1 MEDGKGGVF
10 VRGLEEELE
19 TTANEIYK
27 ILEKGSARRCTAE
40 EAIEILVGGKENAW
54 KIPSSESDSLNKWA
68 GSSVSAS
75 ATLSVIYVLN
85 KLHFV
90 TLFLFAFLSLYI
102 TVWKYDSG
110 QDSVL
115 GPFYFISGAKGHCE
129 QGQKLVVVVLS
140 PRHSYTGISPAP
152 SPAEIEGPA
161 VAPTSNGSG
170 DDYFIHYFNL
180 SSSIVPFDYKN

>member
-1 MEDGKGGVF
+1 MTHIIRPAEDLRACEIAVGMRLHPSKQSQNPAGEFLWKPIDDKSKKPIALMEDGKGEFF
-10 VRGLEEELE
+10 VRGLEEELV
-19 TTANEIYK
+19 TTANEFTK
-27 ILEKGSARRCTAE
+27 S
-40 EAIEILVGGKENAW
+40 GK
-54 KIPSSESDSLNKWA
+54 
-68 GSSVSAS
+68 
-75 ATLSVIYVLN
+75 
-85 KLHFV
+85 
-90 TLFLFAFLSLYI
+90 
-102 TVWKYDSG
+102 SG